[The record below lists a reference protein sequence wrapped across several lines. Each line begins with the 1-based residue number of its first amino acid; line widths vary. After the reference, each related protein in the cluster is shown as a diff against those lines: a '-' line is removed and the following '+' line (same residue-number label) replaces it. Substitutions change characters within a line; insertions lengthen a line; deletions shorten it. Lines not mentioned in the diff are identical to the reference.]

1 MTELS
6 EDGGGIVS
14 EFDLNCATCGGSLTR
29 SQVPAETVGVESAG
43 PLVVAECANCGS
55 RYFPRNTLDAL

>member
-6 EDGGGIVS
+6 REGEGVVS
-14 EFDLNCATCGGSLTR
+14 EFDLSCATCGGSLTR
-29 SQVPAETVGVESAG
+29 SQVSPETIGIDTNG

-55 RYFPRNTLDAL
+55 RYFPRNTLDTL